1 MDDRRNKRRQKTLK
15 SAKIVFNNDCVIDCA
30 VRNLSE
36 TGACIEVSS
45 PLGIPNA
52 FDLVIEHDALTRP
65 CRVAWKTT
73 KRLGVAFR

>member
-1 MDDRRNKRRQKTLK
+1 MDERRINRRQKTLK

-36 TGACIEVSS
+36 TGACLEVSS

-52 FDLVIEHDALTRP
+52 FDLVIEQDSFARP
-65 CRVAWKTT
+65 CRVAWKTP